1 MVLMSNAK
9 ATGESSGKEPLL
21 KKIKGNVLSEG
32 GMLTVIPFLGSLLAL
47 VFETSYLAFYGVPLN
62 IIKLDFV
69 KVISATA
76 FISIYLMA
84 AFLCLLVARKII
96 RGKHPLRKAALI
108 PTAVVLSV
116 GFLAFIFKIPNKTLL
131 LTSIFIALYLT
142 VLIIP
147 TFKIKGNKKYIE
159 KLDDYTDDL
168 AKSDSEIKV
177 TVFDKAAL
185 LVMATVFVV
194 SAANDRASSK
204 EKYWTPADN
213 PNRVIVEIY
222 DDLAVMKDIDPESKR
237 LKPGVVLLKFSD
249 STPLNLERR
258 KVGPLQRESD

>member
-1 MVLMSNAK
+1 MLLMSNAK

-21 KKIKGNVLSEG
+21 KKVKINALSEG
-32 GMLTVIPFLGSLLAL
+32 GLLTVIPFLGSLLSL
-47 VFETSYLAFYGVPLN
+47 VFETSYLAFYGAPLN

-76 FISIYLMA
+76 FISIYLMVV
-84 AFLCLLVARKII
+84 FLYLLLARKIV

-108 PTAVVLSV
+108 PAAAVLSA
-116 GFLAFIFKIPNKTLL
+116 GFLAFIFNVPNKTLFL
-131 LTSIFIALYLT
+131 ASVFIVLYLV

-147 TFKIKGNKKYIE
+147 AFKMKGNKKYIE
-159 KLDDYTDDL
+159 KLGDYTDSL
-168 AKSDSEIKV
+168 AKSDGEIKI
-177 TVFDKAAL
+177 TVLDKAAL
-185 LVMATVFVV
+185 LVMATVLVV

-204 EKYWTPADN
+204 ERYWTPADN
-213 PNRVIVEIY
+213 PNRVILEIY
-222 DDLAVMKDIDPESKR
+222 DDIAVMKDIDPESKK

-258 KVGPLQRESD
+258 KVGPLKGEND